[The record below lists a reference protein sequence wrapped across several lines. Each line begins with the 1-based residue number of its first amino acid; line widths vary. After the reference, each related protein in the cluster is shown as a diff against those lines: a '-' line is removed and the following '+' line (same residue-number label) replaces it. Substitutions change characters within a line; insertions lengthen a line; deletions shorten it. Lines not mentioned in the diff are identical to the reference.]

1 MSCAA
6 VKGTVPIVHSSAK
19 PDATVN
25 PCTLCAPLGATL
37 ATVGVRGAVPL
48 LHGAQGCATYI
59 RRYLISHF
67 REPMDVASSSF
78 GEAQTVFGGEDN
90 LGRALDNVLAQY
102 HPELVTVAT
111 TCLAETI
118 GDDVPLLLTRYRN
131 RTSSALPLVHAAT
144 PSYKDG
150 HVEGFHAMVYALV
163 KALACNK
170 GVPARA
176 VNLLPPLVS
185 PADLRH
191 LREIVAGFDV
201 AATVLPDYADRLDG
215 VILGAWGAGELCSPR
230 TIAGGFGEAERSERG
245 RVAGG
250 GPKGKAN
257 PPRVPISNQYR
268 ALPDGGTRLVDIAAM
283 PRALASIDLTLTGR
297 APRAS
302 KLLADRGAPA
312 RVLGLPI
319 GVRAT
324 DAMIE
329 ALSDLTNA
337 GRPAWLLGERGRLLD
352 AYADGHKYVFGARVG
367 LYGDPEFVAALAG
380 FLLEIGARPV
390 FCATGARNRA
400 LPEAIA
406 ALPAGSVDEVLDD
419 TDFES
424 IGAACERHKP
434 DLLMGSSKG
443 YRLAHSFGIPLLRVG
458 FPIHDRLG
466 AGRILHVGY
475 RGTTRLFDELVNA
488 LLQRK
493 QDASPVGFSYL

>member
-1 MSCAA
+1 
-6 VKGTVPIVHSSAK
+6 
-19 PDATVN
+19 
-25 PCTLCAPLGATL
+25 
-37 ATVGVRGAVPL
+37 VRGAIPL

-90 LGRALDNVLAQY
+90 LGRALDNVLHQY
-102 HPELVTVAT
+102 RPELVTVAT

-118 GDDVPLLLTRYRN
+118 GDDVPLLLTRYRT
-131 RTSSALPLVHAAT
+131 RTGAALPLVHAAT

-150 HVEGFHAMVYALV
+150 HVEGFHSMVYALV
-163 KALACNK
+163 KALACDQ
-170 GVPARA
+170 GTPLRA
-176 VNLLPPLVS
+176 VNVLPPLVS

-201 AATVLPDYADRLDG
+201 AATQLPDYADRLDG
-215 VILGAWGAGELCSPR
+215 VILD
-230 TIAGGFGEAERSERG
+230 
-245 RVAGG
+245 
-250 GPKGKAN
+250 
-257 PPRVPISNQYR
+257 QYQ
-268 ALPDGGTRLVDIAAM
+268 ALPDGGTRLVDIASM
-283 PRALASIDLTLTGR
+283 PRALGSIDLTLTGR

-324 DAMIE
+324 DAMVE
-329 ALSDLTNA
+329 ALADMTGA

-400 LPEAIA
+400 LPESLAR
-406 ALPAGSVDEVLDD
+406 LPAGSVDEVLDD

-443 YRLAHSFGIPLLRVG
+443 YRLAHSLGIPLLRIG

-488 LLQRK
+488 LLQRQ

>member
-6 VKGTVPIVHSSAK
+6 VKTTAPNVHSSAK

-25 PCTLCAPLGATL
+25 PCTLCAPLGAAL
-37 ATVGVRGAVPL
+37 ATAGVRGAIPL

-118 GDDVPLLLTRYRN
+118 GDDVPLLLTRYRT
-131 RTSSALPLVHAAT
+131 RTGSALPLVHAAT

-163 KALACNK
+163 KGLACNQ
-170 GVPARA
+170 GTALRA

-191 LREIVAGFDV
+191 LREIVDGFAV

-215 VILGAWGAGELCSPR
+215 VILD
-230 TIAGGFGEAERSERG
+230 
-245 RVAGG
+245 
-250 GPKGKAN
+250 
-257 PPRVPISNQYR
+257 QYR
-268 ALPDGGTRLVDIAAM
+268 ALPDGGTRLVDIASM
-283 PRALASIDLTLTGR
+283 PRALGSIDLTLTGR

-324 DAMIE
+324 DAMVQ
-329 ALSDLTNA
+329 ALADMTGA

-352 AYADGHKYVFGARVG
+352 AYADGHK
-367 LYGDPEFVAALAG
+367 
-380 FLLEIGARPV
+380 
-390 FCATGARNRA
+390 
-400 LPEAIA
+400 
-406 ALPAGSVDEVLDD
+406 
-419 TDFES
+419 
-424 IGAACERHKP
+424 
-434 DLLMGSSKG
+434 
-443 YRLAHSFGIPLLRVG
+443 
-458 FPIHDRLG
+458 
-466 AGRILHVGY
+466 
-475 RGTTRLFDELVNA
+475 
-488 LLQRK
+488 
-493 QDASPVGFSYL
+493 